1 MGLYEGE
8 GLEKFVEG
16 AETAWHRYKGFGI
29 LDEHYFAGKEI
40 VELDVLVVVDVRV
53 VGLLEGEVDVESG
66 RYAFVEVRAF
76 VAGFH
81 NAGSS
86 TGDDAKAFVDYLLGN
101 AHGELVVGGAW
112 LDTG

>member
-8 GLEKFVEG
+8 GLEKLVEG

-40 VELDVLVVVDVRV
+40 VELDVLVVVDVGV
-53 VGLLEGEVDVESG
+53 VGLLEGEIDVKSG
-66 RYAFVEVRAF
+66 RYAFVEVRTF

-86 TGDDAKAFVDYLLGN
+86 TGDDAKAFVDYFLGN
-101 AHGELVVGGAW
+101 AYGELVVGGAW

>member
-8 GLEKFVEG
+8 GLEKLVEG
-16 AETAWHRYKGFGI
+16 AETAWHCYKGFGI

-40 VELDVLVVVDVRV
+40 VELDILVVVDIRV

-66 RYAFVEVRAF
+66 RYAFVEMCAF

-86 TGDDAKAFVDYLLGN
+86 ASDDAKAFVDYLLGN
-101 AHGELVVGGAW
+101 THCEFVVGGVW

>member
-8 GLEKFVEG
+8 GLEKLIEG

-40 VELDVLVVVDVRV
+40 VELDVLVVVDIRV
-53 VGLLEGEVDVESG
+53 VGLLKGEVDVESG

-86 TGDDAKAFVDYLLGN
+86 TGDDAKAFIHYFFGDAYCKF
-101 AHGELVVGGAW
+101 VVRIFG
-112 LDTG
+112 LDTR